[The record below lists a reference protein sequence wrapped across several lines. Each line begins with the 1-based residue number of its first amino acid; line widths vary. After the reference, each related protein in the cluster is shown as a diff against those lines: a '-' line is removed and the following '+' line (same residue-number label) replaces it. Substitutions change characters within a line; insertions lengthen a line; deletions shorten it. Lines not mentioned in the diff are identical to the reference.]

1 MQRFP
6 ENKFCCAAAGPKCSE
21 PAIGCPPTKRI
32 FLYSGEHI
40 IFKRGDFT
48 LPVSVKIAV
57 EEIFGRIT
65 GRTSLKDFTG
75 TASKTNSA

>member
-32 FLYSGEHI
+32 SYTQEN
-40 IFKRGDFT
+40 
-48 LPVSVKIAV
+48 
-57 EEIFGRIT
+57 
-65 GRTSLKDFTG
+65 TSF
-75 TASKTNSA
+75 SKEVILRSRVC